1 MLLLGLVLLA
11 AFVASR
17 SCASRD
23 SDISQEKAVE
33 IAIENAA
40 FVPCAEERCR
50 QARFIQRGIPPRA
63 YWGVVLSEEINALGR
78 PTRTQSFLVD
88 AQSGAVS
95 TP

>member
-1 MLLLGLVLLA
+1 MLLLGLVLFA

-17 SCASRD
+17 SCASRE
-23 SDISQEKAVE
+23 SDLSQDEAVE

-40 FVPCAEERCR
+40 FVPCGEERCR
-50 QARFIQRGIPPRA
+50 QARFIQRGIPPRG
-63 YWGVVLSEEINALGR
+63 YWGVVLSEEIDGLGR

-88 AQSGAVS
+88 ARSGAVS